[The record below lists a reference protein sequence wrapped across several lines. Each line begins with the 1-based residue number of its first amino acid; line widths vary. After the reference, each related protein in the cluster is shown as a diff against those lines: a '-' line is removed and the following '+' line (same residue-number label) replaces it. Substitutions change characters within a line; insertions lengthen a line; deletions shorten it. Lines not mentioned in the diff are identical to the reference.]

1 MIALIIIV
9 VVIVLLIL
17 WVIGIYNALIRLKN
31 QVQEGWSGIDVQL
44 KRRHDLI
51 PNLVSTVKG
60 YKEHESSTL
69 EEVTKLRANAMQA
82 SSVAD
87 KAKAESA
94 LSLGLGKLFAVAE
107 NYPDLKA
114 SANFLDL
121 QKSLSEV
128 EDNLQNARRYYNA
141 TARDFNTKVQS
152 LPDNVIAG
160 MFHFTSQPY
169 FELDSKAEKAVP
181 KVSF

>member
-1 MIALIIIV
+1 MIALIVIV
-9 VVIVLLIL
+9 VIIVLLIL
-17 WVIGIYNALIRLKN
+17 WVIGIYNSLIKLKN

-82 SSVAD
+82 SSVAE

-121 QKSLSEV
+121 QKSLSDV

-152 LPDNVIAG
+152 FPDNVIAG

-169 FELDSKAEKAVP
+169 FELDSEAEKAVP